1 MMKALL
7 IDTHCH
13 LYSEEFLNDRR
24 EMIKRALE
32 AGVAHFMLPNI
43 DVSSM
48 DPMMELEIEFPRQCH
63 AMIGLHPCYVKE
75 DADEQLEVVR
85 DWLAVRKFLGIGE
98 IGLDFYWDLSFREKQ
113 IEVFRKQLEWSL
125 QYALPVVIHSR
136 NSLRECIDTVR
147 EVGQGAVRGIFHC
160 FGGSA
165 EEAREI
171 MELKMFL
178 GIGGV
183 VTYSKS
189 GLDQV
194 IREIGLSKVVLE
206 TDAPYLAPVP
216 FRGKRNESS
225 YLVYVAEKLAEVTGL
240 PYEEVARITTSNALE
255 VFGY

>member
-1 MMKALL
+1 
-7 IDTHCH
+7 
-13 LYSEEFLNDRR
+13 
-24 EMIKRALE
+24 
-32 AGVAHFMLPNI
+32 
-43 DVSSM
+43 
-48 DPMMELEIEFPRQCH
+48 
-63 AMIGLHPCYVKE
+63 
-75 DADEQLEVVR
+75 
-85 DWLAVRKFLGIGE
+85 
-98 IGLDFYWDLSFREKQ
+98 
-113 IEVFRKQLEWSL
+113 
-125 QYALPVVIHSR
+125 
-136 NSLRECIDTVR
+136 
-147 EVGQGAVRGIFHC
+147 VGQGAVRGIFHC